1 MGIEADGQEAPWS
14 QAQFLFKYI
23 TDKDIVQ
30 KNKDI
35 HILAVKLLF
44 YFLKFLFT
52 CFCFF
57 FSFLQ
62 KADNDC

>member
-1 MGIEADGQEAPWS
+1 MTSSGNAGKPGLPEVVKEELKEVEAGKPGTLS

-35 HILAVKLLF
+35 HILAVKL
-44 YFLKFLFT
+44 YFTF
-52 CFCFF
+52 
-57 FSFLQ
+57 
-62 KADNDC
+62 

>member
-1 MGIEADGQEAPWS
+1 MGQDSLGPLC
-14 QAQFLFKYI
+14 FLFFKYI

-52 CFCFF
+52 FSVF
-57 FSFLQ
+57 FST
-62 KADNDC
+62 KGR

>member
-1 MGIEADGQEAPWS
+1 MEIEADGPERPRPT
-14 QAQFLFKYI
+14 FFFKYV

-52 CFCFF
+52 FLFF
-57 FSFLQ
+57 FST
-62 KADNDC
+62 KGR